1 MIEAFVV
8 YFNLLFL
15 MLFFAL
21 KGSFVYTENNIN
33 LKRDNK
39 YFIISIISV
48 FLFSL
53 VIGLRYYVGGDY
65 VGYLDDYNNFNL
77 GISYSD
83 SRYELGY
90 FSLMIILKLLG
101 LTYPFLFIVVSF
113 LQILFIYNWTSNFKY
128 LLPGIIYFYFTTL
141 YLFESMNIMRQALS
155 FSILLFSTIYIH
167 KSEKI
172 KFIGM
177 VLLASSFHKSSIFFL
192 PFYFFVTKEWIR
204 NKYIQIALM
213 VIAFL
218 SSQLLFDEFFL
229 KITIL
234 AKLLDYQDYS
244 QFNDDLFLQ
253 TDNQSMGIGLYF
265 IFTIDL
271 IIFLFSDKLIK
282 IFKKESYIVYHN
294 MFFIGALLTAAF
306 GGTNSIALGR
316 FMFYFVSFRIVVLS
330 FLCYYLF
337 SINKNIINYFIGG
350 IIIISYLIWFISA
363 ISKGAAWCSPFQ
375 FIFQDFIPNRL

>member
-21 KGSFVYTENNIN
+21 KGRFVYVESVFN

-39 YFIISIISV
+39 YFIISIISI

-101 LTYPFLFIVVSF
+101 LKYPFLFIVVSF
-113 LQILFIYNWTSNFKY
+113 LQILFIYNWTSNFKF

-192 PFYFFVTKEWIR
+192 PFYFFVTKEWIS
-204 NKYIQIALM
+204 NKYTQIALM
-213 VIAFL
+213 VLAFL
-218 SSQLLFDEFFL
+218 SSQFLFDEFFL

-234 AKLLDYQDYS
+234 AELLDYQDYS
-244 QFNDDLFLQ
+244 QLNDDLFLE

-271 IIFLFSDKLIK
+271 IIFLYSDKLIK
-282 IFKKESYIVYHN
+282 IFKNESYIVYHN

-337 SINKNIINYFIGG
+337 SINRNIINYFIGV

-363 ISKGAAWCSPFQ
+363 ISKGAAWCSPYQ
-375 FIFQDFIPNRL
+375 FIFQDFIPNR